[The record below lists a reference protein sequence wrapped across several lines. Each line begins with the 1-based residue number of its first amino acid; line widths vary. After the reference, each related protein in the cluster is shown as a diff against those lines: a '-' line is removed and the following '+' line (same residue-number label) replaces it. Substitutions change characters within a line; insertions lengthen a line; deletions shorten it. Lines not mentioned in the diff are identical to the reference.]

1 MVIVR
6 WPITFFFSFTEL
18 LLAQRAAAF
27 LFGWVGGGLLALI
40 SRSAAE
46 DKNQPAALFS
56 LQPVSAEHGD
66 LWDDRLWWAG
76 MSVER
81 RNVCRD
87 NGAEKASVLLREQ
100 KRKKKKSA
108 PWLRLHFWKAI
119 VDGSIRAEE
128 TPPTSSLHPH
138 HHPVGCFAF
147 SRYHL
152 LIVPLLCIRVGDLTR
167 LRTPE
172 EPPPIRIHQS
182 CVSPSVC
189 RPVRRCQLACAS
201 AKRAVDLS
209 CLSVPER
216 KVATRE
222 VRKGHWDRRRL
233 RSEETEGDF
242 SYFSFNLSE

>member
-1 MVIVR
+1 MR
-6 WPITFFFSFTEL
+6 WRGTHGHRTLAHHGFFSFTEL

-40 SRSAAE
+40 SRSAVE

-87 NGAEKASVLLREQ
+87 NGAEKAYVLLREQ

-108 PWLRLHFWKAI
+108 PWLCLHFWKAI

-128 TPPTSSLHPH
+128 NPPTSSLHPH

-152 LIVPLLCIRVGDLTR
+152 FIVPLLCIRV
-167 LRTPE
+167 
-172 EPPPIRIHQS
+172 
-182 CVSPSVC
+182 
-189 RPVRRCQLACAS
+189 A
-201 AKRAVDLS
+201 
-209 CLSVPER
+209 
-216 KVATRE
+216 
-222 VRKGHWDRRRL
+222 DRRRRFNAAVNTRGTPPHPHPSVMCVPIRLPAGQKVSASL
-233 RSEETEGDF
+233 RVGKTRCRPQLFVGAW
-242 SYFSFNLSE
+242 L